1 MLPGRVQRCNTMNFR
16 VNSFQPVAGAT
27 GVTSRV
33 QLPPA
38 GRIAI
43 SLFDAGNGWALPPSP
58 TTAQAGQ
65 PRGSVARHQ
74 AQHRTQC
81 RANCMSKANF

>member
-1 MLPGRVQRCNTMNFR
+1 MIFR
-16 VNSFQPVAGAT
+16 ANSFLPVAGAT
-27 GVTSRV
+27 GVASRV

-43 SLFDAGNGWALPPSP
+43 ALFDANSRALPAIPG
-58 TTAQAGQ
+58 TAGRSQ
-65 PRGSVARHQ
+65 PRGHLARQQ
-74 AQHRTQC
+74 AQHRAQC